1 MNDSV
6 TIQEKDIVI
15 DALKFEIAKL
25 REEKTS
31 VEIEADHISYC
42 LGKMRT
48 ENVKL
53 QVDLLNAKQR
63 LLRYENEVGTP
74 HNKGISDHRLGGAH
88 KFYATK

>member
-15 DALKFEIAKL
+15 DALKFEIANL
-25 REEKTS
+25 RKEKTS

-48 ENVKL
+48 ENLKL
-53 QVDLLNAKQR
+53 QVDLLK
-63 LLRYENEVGTP
+63 YEDEGGTP

>member
-1 MNDSV
+1 MNNSV
-6 TIQEKDIVI
+6 TIQDLK
-15 DALKFEIAKL
+15 DALILSMREVKDLRSAK
-25 REEKTS
+25 ES
-31 VEIEADHISYC
+31 IEIESDQISYD